1 MTPLRSN
8 LQRQRGAFSIL
19 SAATLV
25 MAILFL
31 ALVVDSGRLYLEQR
45 KLQKLADTAALES
58 ISRLE
63 SGNCALDTV
72 NAHLYAVENAASYGF
87 VGNGQQSLASSCVGI
102 SIIDG
107 LRVPTADPAGG
118 RAVRVVT
125 RNEVPASIIVRS
137 GGLFGLP
144 GNSTVRL
151 QAVAV
156 AEKDREPMAVF
167 SVGAQLLDL
176 NAGGL
181 LPTLLKTAG
190 VDVTAL
196 TLLDSE
202 GLANAQVT
210 PGGLLQAL
218 GVEVGIN
225 QLKALTPDGL
235 AELVDTQV
243 GAVGIQQLINAST
256 KLVTHN
262 QTLAADINTLG
273 RELIG
278 TELENAAVNL
288 ISTADR
294 PGLLQLAS
302 GPNQAV
308 GSALDVKLNLGDV
321 LSAGL
326 MTAVQ
331 GRGLLVEQL
340 NLLNGTLA
348 MRIGIV
354 EPPAFG
360 IGPVGTTA
368 SNAQVRLKIDANTD
382 NLPVIAPVLKFLG
395 VSVKLP
401 LIIDL
406 ANATGE
412 ITNIDCSQPEP
423 ETTIEVESRIGNVCI
438 GTMPE
443 NTLWSTK
450 GSCAE
455 ETMDDAS
462 ILKVLNIDLIKGS
475 AAIPLLSTGNMPR
488 LDIGTRAEGESFETQ
503 GNPIMLGSTTIHL
516 ITQLKELLKSSLPK
530 DDASGGFST
539 SQATQIADRYLN
551 ALNYNKATIRDQ
563 MITDGFNWKRP
574 DICVIVCLADT
585 TMPNEWYKNVP
596 ANCAS
601 NKSTCRNALINSLQ
615 SKAQSGLATGIV
627 YSLTDLVG
635 NLLNG
640 LQLDWLGLG
649 KSSQPL
655 LIKIIDPV
663 LSLFESF
670 FKPLLNSVGN
680 SVDTLLK
687 GFGLDLG
694 KSEIKVHSI
703 SCGLPRLVQ

>member
-1 MTPLRSN
+1 MTPLRPN

-63 SGNCALDTV
+63 SGNCALDTA

-87 VGNGQQSLASSCVGI
+87 VGNGQQSLTSSCVSI

-107 LRVPTADPAGG
+107 LRVPTPDAAGG

-176 NAGGL
+176 NPDGL
-181 LPTLLKTAG
+181 LPRLLEGAG
-190 VDVTAL
+190 VNVTAL
-196 TLLDSE
+196 TLLDPE

-243 GAVGIQQLINAST
+243 GAVGIQQLINASA

-321 LSAGL
+321 LSTGL

-368 SNAQVRLKIDANTD
+368 SNAQLRIQANVD
-382 NLPVIAPVLKFLG
+382 SSKLLG
-395 VSVKLP
+395 GLLEPLVSLKLP
-401 LIIDL
+401 IIIDL
-406 ANATGE
+406 ANAKGE
-412 ITNIDCSQPEP
+412 VTNIDCSRPVPEA
-423 ETTIEVESRIGNVCI
+423 TIDVESGVGNICI
-438 GTMPE
+438 GTMPG
-443 NTLWSTK
+443 NTPWSTDE
-450 GSCAE
+450 SCATDLE
-455 ETMDDAS
+455 DTV
-462 ILKVLNIDLIKGS
+462 ILQLLNMSLIQGNTTV
-475 AAIPLLSTGNMPR
+475 PLLSTRINP
-488 LDIGTRAEGESFETQ
+488 TRDTLTLAEQESDETEPNQLKIGESVNNLLSDILAMIKIDMPKKQ
-503 GNPIMLGSTTIHL
+503 NGNPGFNKDQATAIASKYLSSFSYNGVVISNRLKADGLDWPRPTLCIPIIGCVTSTTMTSEWLHNGGNTCAIDKTKCL
-516 ITQLKELLKSSLPK
+516 NTLVTSLQTEAKGGLLENLFTGIGELLKPLLSQLSLGS
-530 DDASGGFST
+530 D
-539 SQATQIADRYLN
+539 
-551 ALNYNKATIRDQ
+551 
-563 MITDGFNWKRP
+563 
-574 DICVIVCLADT
+574 
-585 TMPNEWYKNVP
+585 
-596 ANCAS
+596 
-601 NKSTCRNALINSLQ
+601 
-615 SKAQSGLATGIV
+615 
-627 YSLTDLVG
+627 
-635 NLLNG
+635 
-640 LQLDWLGLG
+640 
-649 KSSQPL
+649 SQPL
-655 LIKIIDPV
+655 LLIVLSPV
-663 LSLFESF
+663 LSILGD
-670 FKPLLNSVGN
+670 LLNQVGEGL
-680 SVDTLLK
+680 SDLLDTL
-687 GFGLDLG
+687 GLELG
-694 KSEIKVHSI
+694 KSKIKVHSI

>member
-63 SGNCALDTV
+63 SGNCALDTA

-87 VGNGQQSLASSCVGI
+87 VGNGQQSLTSSCVSI

-144 GNSTVRL
+144 GNSTVGL

-176 NAGGL
+176 NPDGL
-181 LPTLLKTAG
+181 LPRLLEGAG
-190 VDVTAL
+190 VNVTAL
-196 TLLDSE
+196 TLLDPE

-225 QLKALTPDGL
+225 QLKALTPNGL

-243 GAVGIQQLINAST
+243 GAVGIQQLINASA

-262 QTLAADINTLG
+262 QTLAADINAFG
-273 RELIG
+273 EELVG

-321 LSAGL
+321 LSTGL

-331 GRGLLVEQL
+331 GRGLLVNEPSLLGLAKLQL
-340 NLLNGTLA
+340 
-348 MRIGIV
+348 GIV
-354 EPPAFG
+354 EPPSIG

-368 SNAQVRLKIDANTD
+368 RNAQIRLGIDVDTSM
-382 NLPVIAPVLKFLG
+382 LVLSPLLG
-395 VSVKLP
+395 TSIKLP
-401 LIIDL
+401 IIIDL
-406 ANATGE
+406 ADVTGE
-412 ITNIDCSQPEP
+412 LTNIDCSESKP
-423 ETTIEVESRIGNVCI
+423 TASIAVESRIANICLGSAPN
-438 GTMPE
+438 E
-443 NTLWSTK
+443 TLWSTK
-450 GSCAE
+450 TNCTTS
-455 ETMDDAS
+455 DLNDATVFK
-462 ILKVLNIDLIKGS
+462 LFNIDLIKGR
-475 AAIPLLSTGNMPR
+475 AAIPLLSTGNPGDKIVTLVERESVETDVNDIELGTSVAGLIPQVLSMIKLGMPKNA
-488 LDIGTRAEGESFETQ
+488 DGAPTFSAE
-503 GNPIMLGSTTIHL
+503 
-516 ITQLKELLKSSLPK
+516 
-530 DDASGGFST
+530 
-539 SQATQIADRYLN
+539 QAGQIADKYLTT
-551 ALNYNKATIRDQ
+551 LNHNKVAIRER
-563 MITDGFNWKRP
+563 MLSDGLDWKRP
-574 DICVIVCLADT
+574 AGLLNLGET
-585 TMPNEWYKNVP
+585 TMPQDWYEKAPSNCSANKP
-596 ANCAS
+596 ACR
-601 NKSTCRNALINSLQ
+601 STLVTALQ
-615 SKAQSGLATGIV
+615 SKAQSGVLGSI
-627 YSLTDLVG
+627 LDLVG
-635 NLLNG
+635 GLVNGVLFGVLGENTQPLL
-640 LQLDWLGLG
+640 LKSIDPLISLLKSILDDLGELLSSLLKTLGVELG
-649 KSSQPL
+649 KS
-655 LIKIIDPV
+655 K
-663 LSLFESF
+663 
-670 FKPLLNSVGN
+670 
-680 SVDTLLK
+680 
-687 GFGLDLG
+687 
-694 KSEIKVHSI
+694 IKVHSI